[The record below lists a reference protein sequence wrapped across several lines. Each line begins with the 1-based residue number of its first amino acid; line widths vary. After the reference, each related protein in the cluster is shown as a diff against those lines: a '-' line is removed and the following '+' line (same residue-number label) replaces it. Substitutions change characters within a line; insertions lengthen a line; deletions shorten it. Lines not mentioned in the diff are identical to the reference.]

1 MARVITPEQF
11 QAEIQKILDEYS
23 DEVSRKSEE
32 CVRKVANKGA
42 KRLRS
47 SSPSRSGGYASGWSV
62 KTEKGRMDAVSI
74 IHNKKKPGLPHL
86 LEYGHVT
93 RNGTG
98 RTLGRTPAHEHIA
111 PVETQIIEEF
121 QRTLKGDLSR

>member
-11 QAEIQKILDEYS
+11 QTEIQKILDEYS

-42 KRLRS
+42 KMLRS
-47 SSPSRSGGYASGWSV
+47 SSPRITGKYASGWSA
-62 KTEKGRMDAVSI
+62 KTEKSRITDVVSI

-86 LEYGHVT
+86 LEYGHVN

-98 RTLGRTPAHEHIA
+98 RTFGRTPAHEHIA
-111 PVETQIIEEF
+111 SVETQIIEEF
-121 QRTLKGDLSR
+121 QNTLKGDLS

>member
-11 QAEIQKILDEYS
+11 QVEIQKILNEYS
-23 DEVSRKSEE
+23 DDVSRKSEE

-42 KRLRS
+42 QTLRS
-47 SSPSRSGGYASGWSV
+47 VSPSRTGGYASGWGV
-62 KTEKGRMDAVSI
+62 TTEKGRMDAVSI

-86 LEYGHVT
+86 LEHGHVT

-111 PVETQIIEEF
+111 PVETQIVEEF
-121 QRTLKGDLSR
+121 QRTLEGVLSR